1 MKQLHST
8 RMAAWGRREAMASRR
23 IWSLGLGFSTW
34 CFTGARPQKLE
45 RIRTHASR
53 EEMLLSG
60 EGVRVMS
67 GFAVKQEDMYA
78 NTAIAL
84 AGVAFFAYMSYVFWT
99 RIAFG
104 KPFGTLE
111 PVIIPKPEEAFAP
124 KDPKVK
130 KPRPV
135 GIKGKISIGMDPDT
149 NRGRKVL
156 GLDAL
161 IFAYLMFASA
171 AAMLIFGVAAA
182 YYPIISGQVAM
193 GS

>member
-1 MKQLHST
+1 
-8 RMAAWGRREAMASRR
+8 
-23 IWSLGLGFSTW
+23 
-34 CFTGARPQKLE
+34 
-45 RIRTHASR
+45 
-53 EEMLLSG
+53 MLLSG

-67 GFAVKQEDMYA
+67 GLTAVKQENMYA

-124 KDPKVK
+124 KAPKEK
-130 KPRPV
+130 KQRPV
-135 GIKGKISIGMDPDT
+135 GIKGKVSIGMDPDT